1 MTCRVPALLVA
12 PIALTLIAGAQA
24 GVIWNEAGNGDL
36 SDNWLAPS
44 SAVLGLGSNTI
55 AGTTGERD
63 DGSVDRDYIT
73 IFIPAGL
80 ILSEIMH
87 VDYFSNDQVA
97 FIGVQQG
104 STMPDPNTVTAESLL
119 GWTLFG
125 PSTVG
130 TDMFNGL
137 STPRYPGG
145 GFLPLVE
152 GPATYTFWIQQT
164 GESSLYEFDFV
175 TVPTPGVAGLVL
187 GGLLAGSRRRR

>member
-1 MTCRVPALLVA
+1 MMCRVSAVIVVPMMLACA
-12 PIALTLIAGAQA
+12 AGASA
-24 GVIWNEAGNGDL
+24 GVVWNETVNGDL

-44 SAVLGLGSNTI
+44 AGVLGLGSNTV
-55 AGTTGERD
+55 AGITGERD

-80 ILSEIMH
+80 ILSEIIH

-97 FIGVQQG
+97 FLGVQQG

-119 GWTLFG
+119 GWTLIG

-130 TDMFNGL
+130 TDLFNGL

-145 GFLPLVE
+145 GFFPLVE

-164 GESSLYEFDFV
+164 GESTLYEIDFV
-175 TVPTPGVAGLVL
+175 TVPTPGVAGVALA
-187 GGLLAGSRRRR
+187 GLLVAARRRR

>member
-1 MTCRVPALLVA
+1 MMCRVSAVIVVPMMLACA
-12 PIALTLIAGAQA
+12 AGASA
-24 GVIWNEAGNGDL
+24 GVTWNETVNGDL

-44 SAVLGLGSNTI
+44 SAALGLGSNTV
-55 AGTTGERD
+55 AGTTGERS

-80 ILSEIMH
+80 ILSEIIH

-97 FIGVQQG
+97 FMGVQPG
-104 STMPDPNTVTAESLL
+104 ATMPDPDLVTASSLL
-119 GWTLFG
+119 GWSLFG

-137 STPRYPGG
+137 SVPRYPGG
-145 GFLPLVE
+145 GFVPMVE

-164 GESSLYEFDFV
+164 GESTLYEFDFV

-187 GGLLAGSRRRR
+187 GGLLAARRRR

>member
-1 MTCRVPALLVA
+1 MTCRVSALLVA
-12 PIALTLIAGAQA
+12 PIALTLVTGAQA
-24 GVIWNEAGNGDL
+24 GVIWNETGNGDL
-36 SDNWLAPS
+36 SDNWLVPS
-44 SAVLGLGSNTI
+44 SAALNLGSNTI
-55 AGTTGERD
+55 AGTSGERD

-80 ILSEIMH
+80 ILSEIIH

-97 FIGVQQG
+97 FVGVQQG

-119 GWTLFG
+119 GWTLIG

-130 TDMFNGL
+130 TDLFNGL

-164 GESSLYEFDFV
+164 GESTLYEIDFV
-175 TVPTPGVAGLVL
+175 TVPTTGVAGALL
-187 GGLLAGSRRRR
+187 CGLLTGARRRR